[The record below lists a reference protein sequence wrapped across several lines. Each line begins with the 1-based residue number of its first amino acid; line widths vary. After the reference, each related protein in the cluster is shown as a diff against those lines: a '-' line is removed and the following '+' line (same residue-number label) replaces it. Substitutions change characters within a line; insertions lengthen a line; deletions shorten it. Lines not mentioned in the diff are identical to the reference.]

1 MVGESRTH
9 KHFNQ
14 RTVLGHGKFLF
25 NCPVPALSI
34 WVLLT
39 CRRDGPSVDG
49 SPKSRGCHGTQ
60 LHAEGVETN
69 GRVSSSHR
77 LPSPSL
83 WGAPQ
88 TAQRTPSGPRR
99 RSVWW
104 CLHASLENAPWK
116 LSIKPHFTFPSE
128 GLPTRGC
135 LFNCSQLG

>member
-39 CRRDGPSVDG
+39 CRREGPSVDG

-60 LHAEGVETN
+60 LHAKGVETN
-69 GRVSSSHR
+69 GCVSSSQASFSI
-77 LPSPSL
+77 PV
-83 WGAPQ
+83 GCTTDC
-88 TAQRTPSGPRR
+88 TANPFRTPQEK
-99 RSVWW
+99 
-104 CLHASLENAPWK
+104 CLVVPSCLTRKRSLETVHKA
-116 LSIKPHFTFPSE
+116 T
-128 GLPTRGC
+128 LPVS
-135 LFNCSQLG
+135 L